1 MTEQIK
7 KKLRDEIDA
16 LEHELI
22 HELPKEIKKA
32 AALGDLS
39 ENAEYHMAKQ
49 RQEFVKAR
57 VRQLGKRL
65 ADLSMVNMNNI
76 PKDKV
81 GLGSTVKVY
90 DNTKDA
96 EVEYNLVT
104 SEETDAPNGKIS
116 TSSPIGRALL
126 NKEVGDVVKVQIP
139 GGLKELE
146 VLKLTTIHEAEA
158 GNPEPD
164 HDEGHPPTLAVDQ
177 PPREQRHQERTE
189 PGTRQSDSRRNPAIA
204 VEPGLHGRNR
214 GRVADRQTEAKAQ
227 PERDIGFPNPPDC
240 ARCNE

>member
-7 KKLRDEIDA
+7 RKLQDEINA
-16 LEHELI
+16 LEHELV

-57 VRQLGKRL
+57 IRQLGKRL

-90 DNTKDA
+90 DETKEE

-104 SEETDAPNGKIS
+104 SEESDVAAGKIS
-116 TSSPIGRALL
+116 TTSPIGRALL
-126 NKEVGDVVKVQIP
+126 NKKVGDTAVVVTPTGKR
-139 GGLKELE
+139 ELE
-146 VLKLTTIHEAEA
+146 ILKLTTIHGEDAAE
-158 GNPEPD
+158 
-164 HDEGHPPTLAVDQ
+164 
-177 PPREQRHQERTE
+177 
-189 PGTRQSDSRRNPAIA
+189 
-204 VEPGLHGRNR
+204 
-214 GRVADRQTEAKAQ
+214 
-227 PERDIGFPNPPDC
+227 
-240 ARCNE
+240 